1 MTVTLPAEVSASQ
14 ALVRPALRAAVD
26 ELPGAMRRVVSYHLG
41 WTDEHGE
48 PADGGGGK
56 ALRPALALL
65 AAQAVRARPEVAVP
79 GAVAVELVH
88 NFSLLHDD
96 VMDGDVERRHR
107 PTVWRLFGTPAAIL
121 AGDSLLTLA
130 IDVLDRSAD
139 PVATRCLTAAVQD
152 LIAGQAADVDFET
165 RLDVD
170 PQECLAMAEGKTAA
184 LMRCSAEVG
193 ALLGRASPVAARLLA
208 EFGRCLGM
216 AFQLVDDLL
225 GIWGSPEVTGKPV
238 LADLRVRKK
247 SVPVVAALTSGTEDG
262 AALRRL
268 YQQPDPPSEEDLTT
282 MAQLIERSGALDWT
296 RDQAR
301 QYVVRATTCLDRLH
315 PPEPIHA
322 ALADLTRF
330 VVERDR

>member
-1 MTVTLPAEVSASQ
+1 MCQFV
-14 ALVRPALRAAVD
+14 
-26 ELPGAMRRVVSYHLG
+26 
-41 WTDEHGE
+41 
-48 PADGGGGK
+48 
-56 ALRPALALL
+56 
-65 AAQAVRARPEVAVP
+65 
-79 GAVAVELVH
+79 
-88 NFSLLHDD
+88 
-96 VMDGDVERRHR
+96 
-107 PTVWRLFGTPAAIL
+107 
-121 AGDSLLTLA
+121 
-130 IDVLDRSAD
+130 
-139 PVATRCLTAAVQD
+139 
-152 LIAGQAADVDFET
+152 
-165 RLDVD
+165 
-170 PQECLAMAEGKTAA
+170 
-184 LMRCSAEVG
+184 
-193 ALLGRASPVAARLLA
+193 VAARLLA

-301 QYVVRATTCLDRLH
+301 QYVVRARTCLDRLQ

-330 VVERDR
+330 TILSQIL